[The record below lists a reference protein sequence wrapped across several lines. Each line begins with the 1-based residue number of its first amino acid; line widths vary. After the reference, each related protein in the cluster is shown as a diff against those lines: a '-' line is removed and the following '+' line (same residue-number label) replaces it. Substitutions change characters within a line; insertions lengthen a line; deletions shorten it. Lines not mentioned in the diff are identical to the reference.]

1 MRRRRQRKPTL
12 LGEAFAMKESTGWE
26 DVADNMHIQEKIAAD
41 RRRLMLR
48 LTVGVMGLVI
58 VSIVLYRLF

>member
-1 MRRRRQRKPTL
+1 
-12 LGEAFAMKESTGWE
+12 MKESTGWE